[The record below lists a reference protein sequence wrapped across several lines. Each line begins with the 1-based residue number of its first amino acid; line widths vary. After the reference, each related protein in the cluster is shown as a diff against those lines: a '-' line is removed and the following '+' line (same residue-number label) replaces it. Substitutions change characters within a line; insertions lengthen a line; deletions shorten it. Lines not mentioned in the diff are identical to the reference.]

1 MRMQGVNRVNLEYF
15 TKFNKLFDEM
25 SDLFP
30 FGEDSTTIWEQLNT
44 LTFIGGLPIIHSSVP
59 PIRLS

>member
-30 FGEDSTTIWEQLNT
+30 FGED
-44 LTFIGGLPIIHSSVP
+44 
-59 PIRLS
+59 